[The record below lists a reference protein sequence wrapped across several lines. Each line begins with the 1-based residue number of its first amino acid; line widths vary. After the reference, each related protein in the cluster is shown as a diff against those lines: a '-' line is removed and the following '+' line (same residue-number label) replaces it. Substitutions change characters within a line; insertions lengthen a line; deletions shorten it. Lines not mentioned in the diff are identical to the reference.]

1 MSATLDLK
9 CLICGNCETMD
20 ASKCLGSDNPVCGKC
35 FGPMIAESATAPLLR
50 PAAKIP
56 DNVDW
61 SKPIK
66 VNKPAGGA

>member
-9 CLICGNCETMD
+9 CVIFGNRETHD
-20 ASKCLGSDNPVCGKC
+20 ASKCQTYDNPVCGKC
-35 FGPMIAESATAPLLR
+35 FGPMIAESAAAPLLR

-66 VNKPAGGA
+66 VNKPRGCA